1 MAAFYANAPLPDTN
15 SRQVAQTIRPPS
27 SAILAIDSEDRYKNY
42 DESRVIESQTS
53 PYNFS
58 ITKNENLMAGFFT
71 RLGVTEIVFPWSI
84 PNVNAKTQNIVFSFQ
99 IPPSDASSII
109 VTVPAGFYTP
119 AQIAARLQSN
129 IQLLDVSLNTFTM
142 TYGTGGASAWPSN
155 NSATPRFQ
163 FASGNNGVL
172 VAFSPMTNNTAA
184 YPFNNRTKQLFDM
197 LGFDSYNTALRV
209 TSVSNNTF
217 FQAIK
222 YVDIVSSQIT
232 NSQSLKDS
240 MSQPS
245 VRDTLC
251 RVYVTD
257 STGTNQSTIS
267 PADPSFCP
275 VGCAP
280 ITLYRNFATPKM
292 IQWIP
297 NQNIPGYLTFQVY
310 DDSGDIL
317 TSSGVVSGIA
327 TALFETMDWQMTLL
341 VTEA

>member
-42 DESRVIESQTS
+42 DEARVTASRTS
-53 PYNFS
+53 PYDFS

-84 PNVNAKTQNIVFSFQ
+84 PNINVKTNQILFSYQ
-99 IPPSDASSII
+99 LPPADPSSSLILI
-109 VTVPAGFYTP
+109 EPVGFYTP
-119 AQIAARLQSN
+119 AQIAARIQSHV
-129 IQLLDVSLNTFTM
+129 QALDVSLNTFAM
-142 TYGTGGASAWPSN
+142 RYGGGGASVFPSN
-155 NSATPRFQ
+155 NSALPIFQ
-163 FASGNNGVL
+163 YASGNPGVL
-172 VAFSPMTNNTAA
+172 VSFSPMPNNTAA

-197 LGFDSYNTALRV
+197 LGLDSFNTVLR
-209 TSVSNNTF
+209 TAAVSNSTF
-217 FQAIK
+217 CQAIK

-310 DDSGDIL
+310 DDSGEL
-317 TSSGVVSGIA
+317 LYKTGVTNNDYG
-327 TALFETMDWQMTLL
+327 TMDWQMTLL